1 MSDTIDQAVSALNA
15 KMDGDGFD
23 GTAKF
28 VIEGEGSIMLDGDG
42 ARAGD
47 EEADVTMTA
56 DTETFAEIHR
66 LWFPVDS
73 IVRRC
78 FNLNAKAS
86 CLICWIHLV
95 TKILVKI
102 HSVP

>member
-56 DTETFAEIHR
+56 DTETFAEILDGSLNPTSAFMTGKLKVDGDMGAAMR
-66 LWFPVDS
+66 LAPM
-73 IVRRC
+73 
-78 FNLNAKAS
+78 LG
-86 CLICWIHLV
+86 
-95 TKILVKI
+95 
-102 HSVP
+102 